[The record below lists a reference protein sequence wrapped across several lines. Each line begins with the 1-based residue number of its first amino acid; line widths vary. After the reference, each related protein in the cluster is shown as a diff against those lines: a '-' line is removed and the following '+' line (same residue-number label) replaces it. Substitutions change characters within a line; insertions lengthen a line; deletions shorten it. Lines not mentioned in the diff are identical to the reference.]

1 MPTYTLRSTRRTNNW
16 VPVPKVWLRISA
28 GASMSCRFTATPTN
42 RPCCR
47 DASLRGP
54 TKPLGC
60 PISLGSRSGDRFPFR
75 SEFRPLRQPGIPSK
89 RNREAGTFTI
99 AGDAGRR
106 YVMLSALTETAPGSL
121 VKASTGLQ
129 MPSHF
134 SDGSP
139 KNISASPH
147 YFQLF
152 ALHRNITLC
161 LDAMRAES
169 RGVIQLCNGGEP
181 ILLDQR

>member
-106 YVMLSALTETAPGSL
+106 RYVMLSALMETAL
-121 VKASTGLQ
+121 ACKFKHLKGLKY
-129 MPSHF
+129 HHTF
-134 SDGSP
+134 
-139 KNISASPH
+139 
-147 YFQLF
+147 
-152 ALHRNITLC
+152 R
-161 LDAMRAES
+161 RA
-169 RGVIQLCNGGEP
+169 
-181 ILLDQR
+181 